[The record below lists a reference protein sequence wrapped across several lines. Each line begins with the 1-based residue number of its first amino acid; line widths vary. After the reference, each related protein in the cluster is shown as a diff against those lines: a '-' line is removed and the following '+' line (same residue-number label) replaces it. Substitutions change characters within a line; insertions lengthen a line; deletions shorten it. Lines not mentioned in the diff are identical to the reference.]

1 MAKLVSLRE
10 LKNQM
15 ANNSASSAVKK
26 YFNALALKHQRN
38 PNTLVDPYNLPAL
51 NIALAGGAE
60 SKECTVTVS
69 RKDANSQWTVKGSVT
84 CKDITP
90 QTGTQSDASK
100 TDTKTA
106 SESTPGN

>member
-38 PNTLVDPYNLPAL
+38 PNTLVDPSNLPAL

-60 SKECTVTVS
+60 SKECRVKVS
-69 RKDANSQWTVKGSVT
+69 KKDKNSEWTVVEGSVT
-84 CKDITP
+84 CTDITAP
-90 QTGTQSDASK
+90 PSNPDAS
-100 TDTKTA
+100 
-106 SESTPGN
+106 SSSSTSTEQ

>member
-15 ANNSASSAVKK
+15 ANNTASSTVKK
-26 YFNALALKHQRN
+26 YFNALALKHERN
-38 PNTLVDPYNLPAL
+38 PNTLVDPSNLPAL

-69 RKDANSQWTVKGSVT
+69 RKDENSDWTVKGPVVCKNVT
-84 CKDITP
+84 APTSSGASSSGGTP
-90 QTGTQSDASK
+90 A
-100 TDTKTA
+100 
-106 SESTPGN
+106 